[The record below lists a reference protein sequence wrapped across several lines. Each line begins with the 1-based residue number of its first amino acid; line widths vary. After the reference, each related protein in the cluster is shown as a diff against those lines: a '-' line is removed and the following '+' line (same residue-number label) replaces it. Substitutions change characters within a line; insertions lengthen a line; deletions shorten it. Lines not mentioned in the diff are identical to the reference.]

1 MNGFFSTVLE
11 MSGKACVVIAAVM
24 LARLI
29 LARAPKKYSY
39 FLWSLVALRLC
50 VPFSISTGFSIFGI
64 KNLFSGGNAQ
74 TVITDPV
81 PQTIVPDT
89 MPDIGTQDVIARPG
103 NDPVISVSSGITLT
117 QVLVAV
123 WLCGIIAMLV
133 YGIISYVLIKRR
145 MTTATRLE
153 GNVFCS
159 ENVLSPFALGF
170 IRPKIYIPYGLDD
183 VIREKIIAHEKY
195 HIRRLDHLAKPFAF
209 LLLAVH
215 WFNPLCWLAFN
226 RMSLDM
232 EMSCDEKLLRAQGDE
247 EMKKIYTKALLSF
260 ASNRRFPAPGPV
272 NFNESGNAK
281 KRISN
286 SLNYKK
292 PRVWVSVL
300 AFLFC
305 AVMLVACATDA
316 SGTTY
321 TDINKTVFADAPY
334 VVTYKSNGDG
344 TCTVTD
350 IIIDYSASGSVTVV
364 IPEFSPDGDKVTKVE
379 MQDLNT
385 LATLNVPV
393 LITDESFDA
402 IKASLE
408 ASDLDEREIRQF
420 VSFYDPHENEGI
432 LLLEPAIIE
441 AEYVRLSDIL
451 VKIGYTSQNAYDAA
465 VEVVNTVP
473 ANSDEAVALRNQ
485 AFDYFYHNANKIKCI
500 IVPEEAEVNGT
511 GNVTIIY
518 RNVEKDYINVETST
532 APDEESVYFDG
543 ENPVSIRKI
552 ILRSLAG
559 METSNGYAIEYEYQ
573 SGVSFSSVY
582 TVTDFRLFALTVADY
597 NDEGGFI
604 YKMGETEYSA
614 EAIDEAPTF
623 FFQDFANNDYGISF
637 VDKDGTTK
645 YYRVETNPE
654 SGDFYLASLNIE

>member
-1 MNGFFSTVLE
+1 MTAFFSTILE

-133 YGIISYVLIKRR
+133 YGITSYVLIKRR

-300 AFLFC
+300 AYLFC

-350 IIIDYSASGSVTVV
+350 IIIDYSAETQVTVV

-379 MQDLNT
+379 MKDLNT

-393 LITDESFDA
+393 LITEESFNK
-402 IKASLE
+402 IKNTLK
-408 ASDLDEREIRQF
+408 EIETEDRDVNRF
-420 VSFYDPHENEGI
+420 ISFYDPHEQDGI
-432 LLLEPAIIE
+432 YVLEPLIND
-441 AEYVRLSDIL
+441 AEYNRISDIL
-451 VKIGYTSQNAYDAA
+451 KNAGYTSQNAYDAA

-473 ANSDEAVALRNQ
+473 ANSDEAVALRLH
-485 AFDYFYHNANKIKCI
+485 AFDYFYHSANKIKCV
-500 IVPEEAEVNGT
+500 IVPEGTEVIGIDSLLVLYHT
-511 GNVTIIY
+511 VDT
-518 RNVEKDYINVETST
+518 DYVSGYISGETSLVPKT
-532 APDEESVYFDG
+532 
-543 ENPVSIRKI
+543 ENN
-552 ILRSLAG
+552 
-559 METSNGYAIEYEYQ
+559 TSQ
-573 SGVSFSSVY
+573 H
-582 TVTDFRLFALTVADY
+582 
-597 NDEGGFI
+597 
-604 YKMGETEYSA
+604 
-614 EAIDEAPTF
+614 
-623 FFQDFANNDYGISF
+623 
-637 VDKDGTTK
+637 
-645 YYRVETNPE
+645 
-654 SGDFYLASLNIE
+654 

>member
-1 MNGFFSTVLE
+1 MNEFFSTVLE

-89 MPDIGTQDVIARPG
+89 MPGIGTQDVIARPG

-133 YGIISYVLIKRR
+133 YGITSYVLIKRR

-300 AFLFC
+300 AYLFC

-350 IIIDYSASGSVTVV
+350 IIIDYSAETQVTVV

-385 LATLNVPV
+385 LAALNVPV
-393 LITDESFDA
+393 LITEESFNK
-402 IKASLE
+402 IKNTLK
-408 ASDLDEREIRQF
+408 EIETEDRDVNRF
-420 VSFYDPHENEGI
+420 ISFYDPHEQDGI
-432 LLLEPAIIE
+432 YVLEPLINE
-441 AEYVRLSDIL
+441 AEYNRISDIL
-451 VKIGYTSQNAYDAA
+451 KNAGYTSQNAYDAA

-473 ANSDEAVALRNQ
+473 ASSDEAVALRLQ
-485 AFDYFYHNANKIKCI
+485 AFDYFYHNANKIKCV
-500 IVPEEAEVNGT
+500 IVPEGTEVIGIDSLLVLYHT
-511 GNVTIIY
+511 VDT
-518 RNVEKDYINVETST
+518 DYVSGYISGETSLLPKT
-532 APDEESVYFDG
+532 
-543 ENPVSIRKI
+543 ENN
-552 ILRSLAG
+552 
-559 METSNGYAIEYEYQ
+559 TSQ
-573 SGVSFSSVY
+573 H
-582 TVTDFRLFALTVADY
+582 
-597 NDEGGFI
+597 
-604 YKMGETEYSA
+604 
-614 EAIDEAPTF
+614 
-623 FFQDFANNDYGISF
+623 
-637 VDKDGTTK
+637 
-645 YYRVETNPE
+645 
-654 SGDFYLASLNIE
+654 

>member
-1 MNGFFSTVLE
+1 MNAFFSTVLE

-89 MPDIGTQDVIARPG
+89 MPDMGTQGVIARPG

-133 YGIISYVLIKRR
+133 YGITSYVLIKRR

-300 AFLFC
+300 AYLFC

-350 IIIDYSASGSVTVV
+350 IIIDYSAETQVTVV

-379 MQDLNT
+379 MTDLNT

-408 ASDLDEREIRQF
+408 ASGLDEREIRQF

-473 ANSDEAVALRNQ
+473 ASSDEAVALRLQ
-485 AFDYFYHNANKIKCI
+485 AFDYFYHNANKIKCV
-500 IVPEEAEVNGT
+500 IVPEGTEVMGIDSLLVLYHT
-511 GNVTIIY
+511 VDT
-518 RNVEKDYINVETST
+518 DYVSGYISGETSLIPKT
-532 APDEESVYFDG
+532 D
-543 ENPVSIRKI
+543 NN
-552 ILRSLAG
+552 
-559 METSNGYAIEYEYQ
+559 TSQ
-573 SGVSFSSVY
+573 H
-582 TVTDFRLFALTVADY
+582 
-597 NDEGGFI
+597 
-604 YKMGETEYSA
+604 
-614 EAIDEAPTF
+614 
-623 FFQDFANNDYGISF
+623 
-637 VDKDGTTK
+637 
-645 YYRVETNPE
+645 
-654 SGDFYLASLNIE
+654 

>member
-1 MNGFFSTVLE
+1 MDSLLLTVVE

-24 LARLI
+24 LARLV

-39 FLWSLVALRLC
+39 FLWALVALRLC
-50 VPFSISTGFSIFGI
+50 VPFSISTKFSIFGLH
-64 KNLFSGGNAQ
+64 NLFSGSSAQ
-74 TVITDPV
+74 TVITDPL
-81 PQTIVPDT
+81 PQTFAPDTVPDT
-89 MPDIGTQDVIARPG
+89 GTQDVITQAG
-103 NDPVISVSSGITLT
+103 NSPLVSASAGITLA
-117 QVLVAV
+117 QVLVV
-123 WLCGIIAMLV
+123 IWLCGTVAMLI
-133 YGIISYVLIKRR
+133 YGIVSYVLLKKR
-145 MTTATRLE
+145 MSTATRLE

-159 ENVLSPFALGF
+159 ENVLSPFAMGF
-170 IRPKIYIPYGLDD
+170 IRPKIFIPYGLDD
-183 VIREKIIAHEKY
+183 ITREKIIAHEKY

-209 LLLAVH
+209 ILLAVH

-281 KRISN
+281 KRINN

-300 AFLFC
+300 AYLFC

-321 TDINKTVFADAPY
+321 TDINKAVFQEAPY
-334 VVTYKSNGDG
+334 VITYQSNGDG

-364 IPEFSPDGDKVTKVE
+364 IPQLSPDGDKVTEVE
-379 MQDLNT
+379 IEGFNT
-385 LATLNVPV
+385 LSTLNVPV
-393 LITDESFDA
+393 LITNESFDE
-402 IKASLE
+402 IKETLKE
-408 ASDLDEREIRQF
+408 ANADERDIRRF
-420 VSFYDPHENEGI
+420 ISFYDPHEQDGI
-432 LLLEPAIIE
+432 YVLEPAIIE
-441 AEYVRLSDIL
+441 EEYDKISDIL

-473 ANSDEAVALRNQ
+473 ATGDEAVALRLQ
-485 AFDYFYHNANKIKCI
+485 AFDYFYHSANKIKCI
-500 IVPEEAEVNGT
+500 IVPEEAEVNGA
-511 GNVTIIY
+511 GNVSIIY

-532 APDEESVYFDG
+532 APDEESAYFDG
-543 ENPVSIRKI
+543 ENPVSVKVITI
-552 ILRSLAG
+552 ISSYGDPNRDEDDEKNYVA
-559 METSNGYAIEYEYQ
+559 
-573 SGVSFSSVY
+573 FSSAY
-582 TVTDFRLFALTVADY
+582 TVNDFRVFEIAVADY
-597 NDEGGFI
+597 SDEDGFVYEI
-604 YKMGETEYSA
+604 GKQKGSVTL
-614 EAIDEAPTF
+614 IDTSPHPF
-623 FFQDFANNDYGISF
+623 NLDFANNDYGISF

-645 YYRVETNPE
+645 YYKVEYNHE
-654 SGDFYLASLNIE
+654 NGEYYLASLNIK